1 MTTRDGSDA
10 PEDEGVS
17 APDRSSAPA
26 DGSRAN
32 DETVSTLTGL
42 FRIAREG
49 SGDPADDAAS
59 ALDDAEAALQRHG
72 IDPSEV
78 PDDAPHPEEPRAED
92 PAPPTESIR
101 LLSEMF
107 SGFRR
112 AGRADAAD
120 LEEVLGTATQSLPV
134 IDDGRVVPS
143 AKADEPQA
151 PAPSSGSER
160 VEPATHAGAIP
171 VVGAPSA
178 HADAPDALTRPAE
191 GDASAAPADVPTQP
205 IAMPRATPT
214 PEPPAPETPREPDPA
229 EPAAPSASAASAPAP
244 AAPEHGA
251 ALSWLSSEKVA
262 TGQIPV
268 VHAAPALLPA
278 RRRRRVGAILAP
290 VITAIVLVLA
300 YVVTFAVLPLD
311 RVAPEVTEADVAV
324 EPAAPLQMPWPEVGQ
339 AAVAVEGLDET
350 LTSATPELPETP
362 VSMASLTKVIAVMTI
377 LERAP
382 LAPGEQGPSYEFGYA
397 DNAEYWAY
405 RYRNES
411 ALDVPIG
418 GTLTQYQMLEG
429 ILLGSA
435 GNYLNKLVDQL
446 WEYDRQ
452 AFTLDAAAWLGDLG
466 IGDISVVDA
475 TGISTDNLGTASSLV
490 TVAEA
495 AMEHPVV
502 AEIVAKESV
511 ELPGAGL
518 VENSNP
524 LIGEE
529 GIVGIKTGAIFPFP
543 NIWNLMTAKD
553 VETAAGETV
562 RVYSIVLGQESEE
575 GRADATRELLDA
587 VTAQLEP
594 TPVVQAGETIAT
606 LTTAWGE
613 STEVVA
619 DEAVEIVQ
627 WDGETA
633 EIALEYT
640 AGLGAEAGAQVG
652 TLVATSSRGEASTTL
667 STTDDLEG
675 PSLGWRLTHPLELL
689 GLG

>member
-10 PEDEGVS
+10 PEDEGVP
-17 APDRSSAPA
+17 APDSSSAFA

-49 SGDPADDAAS
+49 SSDPADDAAT

-72 IDPSEV
+72 IDPADV
-78 PDDAPHPEEPRAED
+78 PDDAPRPEEPRGDD

-112 AGRADAAD
+112 GGKADSAD

-134 IDDGRVVPS
+134 IDDGRVIPAAKPAETPPS
-143 AKADEPQA
+143 A
-151 PAPSSGSER
+151 
-160 VEPATHAGAIP
+160 EPAGSAPTEPVTHAGAIP
-171 VVGAPSA
+171 IVGAPSA
-178 HADAPDALTRPAE
+178 RADAPEALTRPAE
-191 GDASAAPADVPTQP
+191 DGALASPVDVPTQP
-205 IAMPRATPT
+205 IDMPQAA
-214 PEPPAPETPREPDPA
+214 PAPDPA
-229 EPAAPSASAASAPAP
+229 PSSRD
-244 AAPEHGA
+244 HGA
-251 ALSWLSSEKVA
+251 ALSWLSPERVA

-268 VHAAPALLPA
+268 IHAAPALLPA
-278 RRRRRVGAILAP
+278 RRRRFAGVLAP
-290 VITAIVLVLA
+290 VITAVVLIVA
-300 YVVTFAVLPLD
+300 YVVTFAVWPLD
-311 RVAPEVTEADVAV
+311 RVAPEVTEAGVAV
-324 EPAAPLQMPWPEVGQ
+324 DPAPPLDMPWPAVGQ
-339 AAVAVEGLDET
+339 AAVSVDGLDEI
-350 LTSATPELPETP
+350 LTGATPEVPETP
-362 VSMASLTKVIAVMTI
+362 VSMASLTKVIAVMAI

-452 AFTLDAAAWLGDLG
+452 AFTLDALAWLSDLG
-466 IGDISVVDA
+466 IDDISVVDA
-475 TGISTDNLGTASSLV
+475 TGISTDNRGTASSLV
-490 TVAEA
+490 KVAEA

-502 AEIVAKESV
+502 AEIVAKDKV
-511 ELPGAGL
+511 ELPGAGE
-518 VENSNP
+518 VVNSNP

-529 GIVGIKTGAIFPFP
+529 GIVGVKTGAIFPFP

-553 VETAAGETV
+553 VASATGDPV
-562 RVYSIVLGQESEE
+562 RVYAIVLGQESEE
-575 GRADATRELLDA
+575 DRADATRELLDA

-594 TPVVQAGETIAT
+594 TPVVQAGEAIAT

-619 DEAVEIVQ
+619 DETVEIVQ

-633 EIALEYT
+633 KIALDYST
-640 AGLGAEAGAQVG
+640 GLGAEAGAEVG

-667 STTDDLEG
+667 STTDALEG

-689 GLG
+689 GLGS